1 MYVLWMWACVCA
13 CVSICNI
20 HAFSVVT
27 VLCLK
32 CSRTIIIILKV
43 LCLYDC
49 LCFFSLQST
58 LKAVQ
63 SSLQLTKE
71 QIQEK
76 ELAYAKLQEHS
87 VQVWLHP
94 NLVVLSKLE
103 FFLTLLPIY
112 FDTMCVLYVVHCTTT
127 ASWLGMKYMCLSV
140 AVRLLD
146 FKYSSNPC
154 RFQSM
159 LPC

>member
-20 HAFSVVT
+20 QAFSVVT

-32 CSRTIIIILKV
+32 CSRTIIIV

-63 SSLQLTKE
+63 SSLQLAKE

-87 VQVWLHP
+87 VQV
-94 NLVVLSKLE
+94 
-103 FFLTLLPIY
+103 
-112 FDTMCVLYVVHCTTT
+112 
-127 ASWLGMKYMCLSV
+127 
-140 AVRLLD
+140 
-146 FKYSSNPC
+146 
-154 RFQSM
+154 
-159 LPC
+159 